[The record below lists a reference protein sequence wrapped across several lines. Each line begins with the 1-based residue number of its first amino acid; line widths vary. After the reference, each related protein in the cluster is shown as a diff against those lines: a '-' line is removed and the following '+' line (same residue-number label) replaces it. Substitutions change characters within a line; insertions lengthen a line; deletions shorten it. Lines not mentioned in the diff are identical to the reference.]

1 MNGESFY
8 KKMLHDHNAVY
19 FTKENFDIRN
29 DGTMDVSSQL
39 QDAVYSVVKRQ
50 GYGVLFVPEGKYLIS
65 KTIYIP
71 KAVRIILSPCLNF
84 PSHSDKH
91 KGIDAALVFPNFSIF
106 ITTFSGAILIR
117 PAMASIIRALAW

>member
-71 KAVRIILSPCLNF
+71 KAVRMIGYGEVIPECIVKDN
-84 PSHSDKH
+84 
-91 KGIDAALVFPNFSIF
+91 A
-106 ITTFSGAILIR
+106 
-117 PAMASIIRALAW
+117 